1 MGTNPNQANLR
12 GGPSKTIFTQRAS
25 VNAESVIERP
35 LPHSAE
41 AERAILSAILLGG
54 PASDDAMS
62 SVEPSDFFLPQHQTV
77 FRHMKRL
84 REQGV
89 PTDDYILL
97 HESLDATEELEAAG
111 GIAYISQIPE
121 GWPRINNIAHYV
133 GIVRLKAQLRRRIFT
148 AQAIL
153 ETALGANG
161 NVSEVLGEISSLS
174 AHLREEVGQRQIL
187 RFMSGAEIAMV
198 VDKQTEWIV
207 PGFVVRGGITEL
219 GAKVKAGKTTLIMK
233 LVRAA
238 ADGLDFLGKP
248 TLKTPTVYLTEQ
260 PAVSFRQAMERAD
273 LLGCDDFHV
282 LFHNDTR
289 GMPWPLVA
297 SAAIE
302 ECKREGALL
311 LVVDTLPQFAGLKG
325 DSENNSG
332 DALTAMEPL
341 SRAAAEGIAVILTRH
356 ERKSGGEVGDSGR
369 GSSAFAGA
377 VDIVLSLRKPV
388 GNSKK
393 TQRVLQA
400 LSRFSDTPPELLIEL
415 TDNGYVALGE
425 PHDAALRDAKDLII
439 AITPPAETE
448 AITLKE
454 IIETSDVPRSTAQ
467 RAVDEL
473 LREELLSKVGE
484 GKRNSPYRYFKAE
497 NRSCPIS
504 NTKGQRETDGRSQA

>member
-1 MGTNPNQANLR
+1 MFSQGAC
-12 GGPSKTIFTQRAS
+12 
-25 VNAESVIERP
+25 VNAECAIERP
-35 LPHSAE
+35 LPHNAE

-54 PASDDAMS
+54 PASGDATS
-62 SVEPSDFFLPQHQTV
+62 SIEPSDFFLPQHQTI
-77 FRHMKRL
+77 FSHMKRL
-84 REQGV
+84 RERGV
-89 PTDDYILL
+89 PTNDYILL
-97 HESLDATEELEAAG
+97 YESLDATGELDAAG
-111 GIAYISQIPE
+111 GIAYISQIPD
-121 GWPRINNIAHYV
+121 GWPRINNITHYV
-133 GIVRLKAQLRRRIFT
+133 EIVRLKAQVRRRIYT

-161 NVSEVLGEISSLS
+161 NASEVLGQISSLS
-174 AHLREEVGQRQIL
+174 AQLREEAGQSQIL
-187 RFMSGAEIAMV
+187 RFMSGAEIAMD

-248 TLKTPTVYLTEQ
+248 TLKTPAVYLTEQ

-273 LLGCDDFHV
+273 LLGRDDFHV

-289 GMPWPLVA
+289 GLPWPLVA

-302 ECKREGALL
+302 ECKREGAFL

-341 SRAAAEGIAVILTRH
+341 SRAAAEGIGVVLTRH

-400 LSRFSDTPPELLIEL
+400 ISRFAETPAELLIEL
-415 TDNGYVALGE
+415 AENDYIALGE
-425 PHDAALRDAKDLII
+425 PHDAAVREAKDLII
-439 AITPPAETE
+439 AIAPEAETE
-448 AITLKE
+448 AMTLKE
-454 IIETSDVPRSTAQ
+454 IMESSEIPRSTAQ
-467 RAVDEL
+467 RAVEEL
-473 LREELLSKVGE
+473 LREELLSKVGG
-484 GKRNSPYRYFKAE
+484 GKRNSPYRYFKTE
-497 NRSCPIS
+497 NPSCPTS
-504 NTKGQRETDGRSQA
+504 NTKGQRETERGNQA

>member
-1 MGTNPNQANLR
+1 MSLD
-12 GGPSKTIFTQRAS
+12 
-25 VNAESVIERP
+25 AESAIERP

-54 PASDDAMS
+54 PGSDDALS
-62 SVEPSDFFLPQHQTV
+62 SVEPSEFFLPQHQV
-77 FRHMKRL
+77 LFRHMRRL
-84 REQGV
+84 REHCV

-97 HESLDATEELEAAG
+97 HESLGTTGELEAAG
-111 GIAYISQIPE
+111 GIAYISQIPD
-121 GWPRINNIAHYV
+121 GRPRITNVEHYV
-133 GIVRLKAQLRRRIFT
+133 GIVRLKARLRRLIFA
-148 AQAIL
+148 AQAIM
-153 ETALGANG
+153 ETALRPNG
-161 NVSEVLGEISSLS
+161 SASELLEEISSLS
-174 AHLREEVGQRQIL
+174 AQLREEVGQRRIL
-187 RFMSGAEIAMV
+187 RFMSGVEIAMAI
-198 VDKQTEWIV
+198 DKQTEWIV
-207 PGFVVRGGITEL
+207 PGFLVRGGITEL

-248 TLKTPTVYLTEQ
+248 TLKTSTVYLTEQ

-273 LLGCDDFHV
+273 LLGRDDFHV

-297 SAAIE
+297 SAAVE

-341 SRAAAEGIAVILTRH
+341 SRAAAEGIGVVLTRH

-377 VDIVLSLRKPV
+377 VDIVLSLRKPI

-415 TDNGYVALGE
+415 TDNSYVALGE
-425 PHDAALRDAKDLII
+425 PQDAALREAKDLITAI
-439 AITPPAETE
+439 APRAETE
-448 AITLKE
+448 AMTLKE
-454 IIETSDVPRSTAQ
+454 ITETSDVPRSTAQ
-467 RAVDEL
+467 RAVEEL
-473 LREELLSKVGE
+473 LREELLSKMGE
-484 GKRNSPYRYFKAE
+484 GKKNSPYRYFKTE
-497 NRSCPIS
+497 NPSCPTS
-504 NTKGQRETDGRSQA
+504 NTKGQRETERGNQA